1 MPKIIKKEYK
11 DRAIEVMGTNPN
23 LDMESIANLCGVSLS
38 TLKNWRKDAA
48 FNDAIYEKFMSTMG
62 ISQAQVNA
70 AMVREAK
77 LGNVQAARYCAEIN
91 GKMVKRISVKHESP
105 FDQFLRHHKEI
116 DADVIDVE
124 DVEISEELAPIR
136 TNNDKPRVRI
146 RKEKEKVEQILT
158 KKRYKQEVTP
168 EQRAK
173 NRKKSL
179 ASYRRLK
186 RAKKVGLE
194 PLGRKTGEEKR
205 EWYAELEKREKEMEI
220 K

>member
-11 DRAIEVMGTNPN
+11 DRAIEVMGSNPN
-23 LDMESIANLCGVSLS
+23 LDMENIANVCGISLS
-38 TLKNWRKDAA
+38 TLKNWRKDPA
-48 FNDAIYEKFMSTMG
+48 FNDAVYEKYMSTMG

-105 FDQFLRHHKEI
+105 YDQFLRAKEI
-116 DADVIDVE
+116 SADVIDVE
-124 DVEISEELAPIR
+124 PIEISEELAPIR
-136 TNNDKPRVRI
+136 SNNDKPRVRA
-146 RKEKEKVEQILT
+146 RKEKERVENILN
-158 KKRYKQEVTP
+158 KDYGYKPEISP

-179 ASYRRLK
+179 DSYRRMK

-194 PLGRKTGEEKR
+194 PLGRRKGEAKR
-205 EWYAELEKREKEMEI
+205 EWYAELEKREKEMGIE
-220 K
+220 

>member
-11 DRAIEVMGTNPN
+11 DRAIEVMGSNPN
-23 LDMESIANLCGVSLS
+23 LDMENIANVCGISLS
-38 TLKNWRKDAA
+38 TLKNWRKDPA
-48 FNDAIYEKFMSTMG
+48 FNDAVYEKYMSTMG

-105 FDQFLRHHKEI
+105 YDQFLRAKEI
-116 DADVIDVE
+116 NADVIDVE
-124 DVEISEELAPIR
+124 PIEISEELAPIR
-136 TNNDKPRVRI
+136 SNNDKPRVRT
-146 RKEKEKVEQILT
+146 RKEKERVEKILN
-158 KKRYKQEVTP
+158 KDYGYKPEISP

-179 ASYRRLK
+179 DSYRRMK

-194 PLGRKTGEEKR
+194 PLGRRKGEAKR
-205 EWYAELEKREKEMEI
+205 EWYVELEKREKEMGIE
-220 K
+220 